1 MLLLPVN
8 RESKGKREER
18 EREGAGWA
26 KIHQIWWHGDVD
38 NVFSFQLSSEKRKQ
52 NTTTFALSHPEFVWL
67 TCLFVHKHQTLL
79 PIRMI
84 AAPLC
89 DLMVKYSLNPT
100 MGLWQRSGVYSWG
113 WIKKNKKKIQT
124 CIIIQSLIC
133 LCKYNGKPLKK
144 GKKKRKK
151 KQNMQCCGNFLR
163 RNIGKQTCW
172 GNVDGFLRSESHS
185 CLASR
190 SWLLLSFI
198 FLCNVHRCCLIQLE
212 NVAMVLH

>member
-1 MLLLPVN
+1 MFSLFSSAQ
-8 RESKGKREER
+8 RKESRT
-18 EREGAGWA
+18 
-26 KIHQIWWHGDVD
+26 QP
-38 NVFSFQLSSEKRKQ
+38 LS
-52 NTTTFALSHPEFVWL
+52 LSHTQFVWL

-84 AAPLC
+84 ATPLC
-89 DLMVKYSLNPT
+89 DLMVKHSLNPT

-113 WIKKNKKKIQT
+113 WIKKKIQK
-124 CIIIQSLIC
+124 CIIIQFVHYLFVQIQR
-133 LCKYNGKPLKK
+133 KTP
-144 GKKKRKK
+144 KKRRKK
-151 KQNMQCCGNFLR
+151 NMQCCGNFLH

-185 CLASR
+185 CLAGR

-198 FLCNVHRCCLIQLE
+198 FLCNVHRCYLIQLE